1 MRKWLI
7 AFSLLAA
14 LLGLAACGGPEEQ
27 AATPAICYYNGS
39 YYNSE
44 GQKLV
49 EFGTDCRILC
59 DAQGHSCYL
68 LQKEVC
74 YAEPVDLAEFDDD
87 LPPYERPVLSC
98 SFKFYDVYGQLVQT
112 VDLQQA
118 APNSGAV
125 RFYFAPDGNLS
136 KSVFV
141 LDLLRE
147 EGHYQ
152 LLDYTGQLLVEG
164 SAPKLTD
171 RQVISSVWVELGE
184 GFVGVNY
191 STMAPGMQIDG
202 HQFCDMYDLAGQ
214 PFPAGQV
221 YDELRQVSLR
231 DMGRS
236 QPLLY
241 KASYRNVDGR
251 RRFAL
256 LDASGNVLQGNLL
269 FLEYQNNG
277 VFLATQGWGQLVQG
291 FMDTQGR
298 WLPNGQEP
306 LLFTSYGGF
315 YNSYGLLLPD
325 TPPLAG
331 QACLVDILQGR
342 YILKEE
348 YQYAE
353 KLESSV
359 FTLLDNWGNVLSQA
373 EVPGRGQ
380 FMLPPDGRPEQAL
393 ILLNKMQ
400 TTGGYQL
407 FDASG
412 CLLQERQMVEP
423 SQVDYVYTFNVE
435 APGFLALNYN
445 IQERGQ
451 KTQRWADIYDWQ
463 GQPLQL
469 AEDYFQIDKM
479 YDFYYMKELHNVR
492 TERTGYYEAKY
503 QSASGETLVDVLDG
517 QGRVVLSGLTNVSYH
532 GEGIFWVQQG
542 FSQGLMN
549 DRGEW
554 ICQEPLPEED

>member
-1 MRKWLI
+1 MRKWII
-7 AFSLLAA
+7 AFSLLAV
-14 LLGLAACGGPEEQ
+14 LLGLAGCGGPEEQ

-68 LQKEVC
+68 LQK
-74 YAEPVDLAEFDDD
+74 LG
-87 LPPYERPVLSC
+87 S
-98 SFKFYDVYGQLVQT
+98 SFKIYDVYGQLVQT
-112 VDLQQA
+112 VELQQA
-118 APNSGAV
+118 VPDSGTAW
-125 RFYFAPDGNLS
+125 FYLAPDGDLQ

-141 LDLLRE
+141 VDLLRE

-171 RQVISSVWVELGE
+171 RQGISSVWVELGE
-184 GFVGVNY
+184 GFVGINY

-202 HQFCDMYDLAGQ
+202 HQFCDLYDLAGQ

-291 FMDTQGR
+291 FMDMQGR

-393 ILLNKMQ
+393 ILLNKIR

-479 YDFYYMKELHNVR
+479 YDFYYARDIHITRRELAN
-492 TERTGYYEAKY
+492 YYEARY
-503 QSASGETLVDVLDG
+503 QAASGETLVDVLDG
-517 QGRVVLSGLTNVSYH
+517 QGQVVLRGLTNVFFH

>member
-1 MRKWLI
+1 MRKWII
-7 AFSLLAA
+7 AFSLLAV
-14 LLGLAACGGPEEQ
+14 LLGLAGCGGPEEQ

-68 LQKEVC
+68 LQK
-74 YAEPVDLAEFDDD
+74 LG
-87 LPPYERPVLSC
+87 S
-98 SFKFYDVYGQLVQT
+98 SFKIYDVYGQLVQT
-112 VDLQQA
+112 VELQQA
-118 APNSGAV
+118 VPDSGTAW
-125 RFYFAPDGNLS
+125 FYLAPDGDLQ

-141 LDLLRE
+141 VDLLRE

-171 RQVISSVWVELGE
+171 RQGISSVWVELGE
-184 GFVGVNY
+184 GFVGINY

-291 FMDTQGR
+291 FMDMQGR

-380 FMLPPDGRPEQAL
+380 FMLPPDGRPEQPL
-393 ILLNKMQ
+393 ILLNKIR

-479 YDFYYMKELHNVR
+479 YDFYYARDIHITRRELAN
-492 TERTGYYEAKY
+492 YYEARY
-503 QSASGETLVDVLDG
+503 QAASGETLVDVLDG
-517 QGRVVLSGLTNVSYH
+517 QGQVVLRGLTNVFFH

>member
-1 MRKWLI
+1 MAEYELGFCGRPWLI
-7 AFSLLAA
+7 SEKITVYDLQGRLLKNLQVEDGKTYWTIYPDGDLQKSLL
-14 LLGLAACGGPEEQ
+14 LLDRAIGEQ
-27 AATPAICYYNGS
+27 PQY
-39 YYNSE
+39 
-44 GQKLV
+44 QV
-49 EFGTDCRILC
+49 
-59 DAQGHSCYL
+59 
-68 LQKEVC
+68 
-74 YAEPVDLAEFDDD
+74 FD
-87 LPPYERPVLSC
+87 
-98 SFKFYDVYGQLVQT
+98 F
-112 VDLQQA
+112 
-118 APNSGAV
+118 
-125 RFYFAPDGNLS
+125 DGNLLLEKPLPQAIGAS
-136 KSVFV
+136 DSESNLCLAEDFFAVVVHLYYDDKPAETV
-141 LDLLRE
+141 LDV
-147 EGHYQ
+147 YNWQ
-152 LLDYTGQLLVEG
+152 
-164 SAPKLTD
+164 
-171 RQVISSVWVELGE
+171 
-184 GFVGVNY
+184 
-191 STMAPGMQIDG
+191 
-202 HQFCDMYDLAGQ
+202 GQ
-214 PFPAGQV
+214 PLAWGQD

-325 TPPLAG
+325 TPPLAE

-393 ILLNKMQ
+393 ILLNKIR

-423 SQVDYVYTFNVE
+423 GQVDYVYTFNVE

-445 IQERGQ
+445 IQEKGQ

-469 AEDYFQIDKM
+469 AEDYFQIENM
-479 YDFYYMKELHNVR
+479 YNFYYMKELHNVR

-503 QSASGETLVDVLDG
+503 QAASGETLVDVLDG
-517 QGRVVLSGLTNVSYH
+517 QGQVVLSGLTNVSYH

>member
-1 MRKWLI
+1 
-7 AFSLLAA
+7 
-14 LLGLAACGGPEEQ
+14 
-27 AATPAICYYNGS
+27 
-39 YYNSE
+39 
-44 GQKLV
+44 
-49 EFGTDCRILC
+49 
-59 DAQGHSCYL
+59 
-68 LQKEVC
+68 
-74 YAEPVDLAEFDDD
+74 
-87 LPPYERPVLSC
+87 
-98 SFKFYDVYGQLVQT
+98 
-112 VDLQQA
+112 
-118 APNSGAV
+118 
-125 RFYFAPDGNLS
+125 
-136 KSVFV
+136 
-141 LDLLRE
+141 
-147 EGHYQ
+147 
-152 LLDYTGQLLVEG
+152 
-164 SAPKLTD
+164 
-171 RQVISSVWVELGE
+171 
-184 GFVGVNY
+184 
-191 STMAPGMQIDG
+191 
-202 HQFCDMYDLAGQ
+202 MYDLAGQ

-241 KASYRNVDGR
+241 KASCRNVDGR

-291 FMDTQGR
+291 FMDMQGR

-393 ILLNKMQ
+393 ILLNKIR

-423 SQVDYVYTFNVE
+423 GQVDYVYTFNVE

-479 YDFYYMKELHNVR
+479 YDFYYARDIHITRRELAN
-492 TERTGYYEAKY
+492 YYEARY
-503 QSASGETLVDVLDG
+503 QAASGETLVDVLDG
-517 QGRVVLSGLTNVSYH
+517 QGQVVLRGLTNVFFH

>member
-1 MRKWLI
+1 MRKWII
-7 AFSLLAA
+7 AFSLLAV
-14 LLGLAACGGPEEQ
+14 LLGLAGCGGPEEQ

-68 LQKEVC
+68 LQK
-74 YAEPVDLAEFDDD
+74 LG
-87 LPPYERPVLSC
+87 S
-98 SFKFYDVYGQLVQT
+98 SFKIYDVYGQLVQT
-112 VDLQQA
+112 VELQQA
-118 APNSGAV
+118 VPDSGTAW
-125 RFYFAPDGNLS
+125 FYLAPDGDLQ

-141 LDLLRE
+141 VDLLRE

-171 RQVISSVWVELGE
+171 RQGISSVWVELGE
-184 GFVGVNY
+184 GFVGINY

-291 FMDTQGR
+291 FMDMQGR

-380 FMLPPDGRPEQAL
+380 FMLPPDGSPEQAL
-393 ILLNKMQ
+393 ILLNKIR

-479 YDFYYMKELHNVR
+479 YDFYYARDIHITRRELAN
-492 TERTGYYEAKY
+492 YYEARY
-503 QSASGETLVDVLDG
+503 QAASGETLVDVLDG
-517 QGRVVLSGLTNVSYH
+517 QGQVVLRGLTNVFFH

>member
-1 MRKWLI
+1 MRKWII
-7 AFSLLAA
+7 AFSLLAV
-14 LLGLAACGGPEEQ
+14 LLGLAGCGGPEEQ

-68 LQKEVC
+68 LQK
-74 YAEPVDLAEFDDD
+74 LG
-87 LPPYERPVLSC
+87 S
-98 SFKFYDVYGQLVQT
+98 SFKIYDVYGQLVQT
-112 VDLQQA
+112 VELQQA
-118 APNSGAV
+118 VPDSGTAW
-125 RFYFAPDGNLS
+125 FYLAPDGDLQ

-141 LDLLRE
+141 VDLLRE

-171 RQVISSVWVELGE
+171 RQGISSVWVELGE
-184 GFVGVNY
+184 GFVGINY

-291 FMDTQGR
+291 FMDMQGR

-393 ILLNKMQ
+393 ILLNKIR

-479 YDFYYMKELHNVR
+479 YDFYYARDIHITRRELAN
-492 TERTGYYEAKY
+492 YYEARY
-503 QSASGETLVDVLDG
+503 QAASGETLVDVLDG
-517 QGRVVLSGLTNVSYH
+517 QGQVVLRGLTNVFFH

>member
-1 MRKWLI
+1 MRKWII
-7 AFSLLAA
+7 AFSLLAV
-14 LLGLAACGGPEEQ
+14 LLGLAGCGGPEEQ

-68 LQKEVC
+68 LQK
-74 YAEPVDLAEFDDD
+74 LG
-87 LPPYERPVLSC
+87 S
-98 SFKFYDVYGQLVQT
+98 SFKIYDVYGQLVQT
-112 VDLQQA
+112 VELQQA
-118 APNSGAV
+118 VPDSGTAW
-125 RFYFAPDGNLS
+125 FYLAPDGDLQ

-141 LDLLRE
+141 VDLLRE

-164 SAPKLTD
+164 SARKLTD
-171 RQVISSVWVELGE
+171 RQGISSVWVELGE
-184 GFVGVNY
+184 GFVGINY

-291 FMDTQGR
+291 FMDMQGR

-393 ILLNKMQ
+393 ILLNKIR

-479 YDFYYMKELHNVR
+479 YDFYYARDIHITRRELAN
-492 TERTGYYEAKY
+492 YYEARY
-503 QSASGETLVDVLDG
+503 QAASGETLVDVLDG
-517 QGRVVLSGLTNVSYH
+517 QGQVVLRGLTNVFFH

>member
-1 MRKWLI
+1 MRKWII
-7 AFSLLAA
+7 AFSLLAV
-14 LLGLAACGGPEEQ
+14 LLGLAGCGGPEEQ

-68 LQKEVC
+68 LQK
-74 YAEPVDLAEFDDD
+74 LG
-87 LPPYERPVLSC
+87 S
-98 SFKFYDVYGQLVQT
+98 SFKIYDVYGQLVQT
-112 VDLQQA
+112 VELQQA
-118 APNSGAV
+118 VPDSGTAW
-125 RFYFAPDGNLS
+125 FYLAPDGDLQ

-141 LDLLRE
+141 VDLLRE

-171 RQVISSVWVELGE
+171 RQGISSVWVELGE
-184 GFVGVNY
+184 GFVGINY

-291 FMDTQGR
+291 FMDMQGR

-393 ILLNKMQ
+393 ILLNKIR

-445 IQERGQ
+445 VQERGQ

-479 YDFYYMKELHNVR
+479 YDFYYARDIHITRRELAN
-492 TERTGYYEAKY
+492 YYEARY
-503 QSASGETLVDVLDG
+503 QAASGETLVDVLDG
-517 QGRVVLSGLTNVSYH
+517 QGQVVLRGLTNVFFH

>member
-1 MRKWLI
+1 MRKRLLI
-7 AFSLLAA
+7 VFSLFAV

-27 AATPAICYYNGS
+27 AAAPALCYYNGS

-49 EFGTDCRILC
+49 ESGAECQILC

-68 LQKEVC
+68 LQK
-74 YAEPVDLAEFDDD
+74 LG
-87 LPPYERPVLSC
+87 C

-112 VDLQQA
+112 VELQQA
-118 APNSGAV
+118 VPDSDAV
-125 RFYFAPDGNLS
+125 RFYLAPDGDLQ

-141 LDLLRE
+141 VDLLRE
-147 EGHYQ
+147 EGCYQ
-152 LLDYTGQLLVEG
+152 LLDYAGRLLAEG
-164 SAPKLTD
+164 SALQPDGNELL
-171 RQVISSVWVELGE
+171 SSAGVELGE
-184 GFVGVNY
+184 GFVSVSY
-191 STMAPGMQIDG
+191 SLNVPGRQVG
-202 HQFCDMYDLAGQ
+202 EQEFCDMYDLAGQ
-214 PFPAGQV
+214 PFPGGQE
-221 YDELRQVSLR
+221 YEELRQILLM

-241 KASYRNVDGR
+241 KAAYHNADGL

-277 VFLATQGWGQLVQG
+277 VFAATQGWGQLVQG

-315 YNSYGLLLPD
+315 YNSEGLLLSD
-325 TPPLAG
+325 TPSLDG

-342 YILKEE
+342 YLLKHE

-359 FTLLDNWGNVLSQA
+359 FTLLDNRGNVLSQA
-373 EVPGRGQ
+373 EVPGHGQ

-393 ILLNKMQ
+393 ILLNKIK

-412 CLLQERQMVEP
+412 RLLQERQMVEP
-423 SQVDYVYTFNVE
+423 GQVDYVYTFNVE

-445 IQERGQ
+445 IQKKGQ
-451 KTQRWADIYDWQ
+451 KTQRWADIYDWR

-479 YDFYYMKELHNVR
+479 YEFYYMKELRNIKR
-492 TERTGYYEAKY
+492 ELANYYEARY
-503 QSASGETLVDVLDG
+503 QAASGETLVDVLDG
-517 QGRVVLSGLTNVSYH
+517 HGRVVLSGLTNVSYH
-532 GEGIFWVQQG
+532 GEGIFGVQQG

-549 DRGEW
+549 SRGEW
-554 ICQEPLPEED
+554 ICQEPLPED

>member
-1 MRKWLI
+1 MRKWII

-14 LLGLAACGGPEEQ
+14 LLGLAGCGGPEEQ

-68 LQKEVC
+68 LQK
-74 YAEPVDLAEFDDD
+74 LG
-87 LPPYERPVLSC
+87 S
-98 SFKFYDVYGQLVQT
+98 SFKIYDVYGQLVQT
-112 VDLQQA
+112 VELQQA
-118 APNSGAV
+118 VPDSGTAW
-125 RFYFAPDGNLS
+125 FYFAPDGNLS

-141 LDLLRE
+141 LDLLRQ

-171 RQVISSVWVELGE
+171 RQGISSVWVELGE

-423 SQVDYVYTFNVE
+423 SQVNYVYTFNVE
-435 APGFLALNYN
+435 APEFLVFNYN
-445 IQERGQ
+445 IQEKGQ

-479 YDFYYMKELHNVR
+479 YDFYYARDIHITRRELAN
-492 TERTGYYEAKY
+492 YYEARY
-503 QSASGETLVDVLDG
+503 QAAYGETLVDVLDG

>member
-1 MRKWLI
+1 MRKWLAI
-7 AFSLLAA
+7 AAA
-14 LLGLAACGGPEEQ
+14 LLALGLAGCAAAEEQ
-27 AATPAICYYNGS
+27 AAAPALCYYNGS

-49 EFGTDCRILC
+49 ESGADCQILC
-59 DAQGHSCYL
+59 DAQGRSCYL
-68 LQKEVC
+68 LQK
-74 YAEPVDLAEFDDD
+74 LG
-87 LPPYERPVLSC
+87 C

-112 VDLQQA
+112 VELQQA

-125 RFYFAPDGNLS
+125 RFYLAPDGDLS

-147 EGHYQ
+147 EGRYQ

-164 SAPKLTD
+164 RAP
-171 RQVISSVWVELGE
+171 QSVENEQISSASVELGE

-202 HQFCDMYDLAGQ
+202 HQFCDMYDLASQ
-214 PFPAGQV
+214 PFPAGQE
-221 YDELRQVSLR
+221 YEELRQVSLR

-241 KASYRNVDGR
+241 KASYRNADGR

-277 VFLATQGWGQLVQG
+277 VFAATQGWGQLVQG
-291 FMDTQGR
+291 FMDTQGC

-315 YNSYGLLLPD
+315 YNSESLLLPD
-325 TPPLAG
+325 KQPAAG

-342 YILKEE
+342 YLLKHE

-359 FTLLDNWGNVLSQA
+359 FTLLDNRGNVLSQA

-393 ILLNKMQ
+393 ILLNKIR

-412 CLLQERQMVEP
+412 SLLQERQMVEP
-423 SQVDYVYTFNVE
+423 GQVDYVYTFNVE

-445 IQERGQ
+445 IQKKGQ
-451 KTQRWADIYDWQ
+451 KTQRWADIYDWR

-479 YDFYYMKELHNVR
+479 YEFYYMKELRNIKR
-492 TERTGYYEAKY
+492 ELANYYEARY
-503 QSASGETLVDVLDG
+503 QAASGETLVDVLDG

-532 GEGIFWVQQG
+532 GEGIFGVQQG

-549 DRGEW
+549 SRGEW
-554 ICQEPLPEED
+554 ICQETIFADMAD

>member
-1 MRKWLI
+1 MRKWII
-7 AFSLLAA
+7 AFSLLAV
-14 LLGLAACGGPEEQ
+14 LLGLAGCGGPEEQ

-68 LQKEVC
+68 LQK
-74 YAEPVDLAEFDDD
+74 LG
-87 LPPYERPVLSC
+87 S
-98 SFKFYDVYGQLVQT
+98 SFKIYDVYGQLVQT
-112 VDLQQA
+112 VELQQA
-118 APNSGAV
+118 VPDSGTAW
-125 RFYFAPDGNLS
+125 FYLAPDGDLQ

-141 LDLLRE
+141 VDLLRE

-171 RQVISSVWVELGE
+171 RQGISSVWVELGE
-184 GFVGVNY
+184 GFVGINY

-291 FMDTQGR
+291 FMDMQGR

-393 ILLNKMQ
+393 ILLNKIR

-479 YDFYYMKELHNVR
+479 YDFYYARDIHITRRELAN
-492 TERTGYYEAKY
+492 YYEARY
-503 QSASGETLVDVLDG
+503 QAASGETLVDVLDG
-517 QGRVVLSGLTNVSYH
+517 QGQVVLRGLTNVFFH
-532 GEGIFWVQQG
+532 GEGIFWVQQR

>member
-1 MRKWLI
+1 MRKWII
-7 AFSLLAA
+7 AFSLLAV
-14 LLGLAACGGPEEQ
+14 LLGLAGCGGPEEQ

-68 LQKEVC
+68 LQK
-74 YAEPVDLAEFDDD
+74 LG
-87 LPPYERPVLSC
+87 S
-98 SFKFYDVYGQLVQT
+98 SFKIYDVYGQLVQT
-112 VDLQQA
+112 VELQQA
-118 APNSGAV
+118 VPDSGTAW
-125 RFYFAPDGNLS
+125 FYLAPDGDLQ

-141 LDLLRE
+141 VDLLRE

-171 RQVISSVWVELGE
+171 RQGISSVWVELGE
-184 GFVGVNY
+184 GFVGINY

-291 FMDTQGR
+291 FMDMQGR

-393 ILLNKMQ
+393 ILLNKIR

-479 YDFYYMKELHNVR
+479 YDFYYARDIHITRRELAN
-492 TERTGYYEAKY
+492 YYEARY
-503 QSASGETLVDVLDG
+503 QAASGETLVDVLDG
-517 QGRVVLSGLTNVSYH
+517 QGQVVLRGLTNVFFH

-554 ICQEPLPEED
+554 LCQEPLPEED

>member
-1 MRKWLI
+1 MRKWII
-7 AFSLLAA
+7 AFSLLAV
-14 LLGLAACGGPEEQ
+14 LLGLAGCGGPEEQ

-68 LQKEVC
+68 LQK
-74 YAEPVDLAEFDDD
+74 LG
-87 LPPYERPVLSC
+87 S
-98 SFKFYDVYGQLVQT
+98 SFKIYDVYGQLVQT
-112 VDLQQA
+112 VELQQA
-118 APNSGAV
+118 VPDSGTAW
-125 RFYFAPDGNLS
+125 FYLAPDGDLQ

-141 LDLLRE
+141 VDLLRE

-152 LLDYTGQLLVEG
+152 LLDYTGQILVEG

-171 RQVISSVWVELGE
+171 RQGISSVWVELGE

-435 APGFLALNYN
+435 APGFLVFNYN
-445 IQERGQ
+445 IQEKGQ

-469 AEDYFQIDKM
+469 AEDYFQIENM
-479 YDFYYMKELHNVR
+479 YNFYYARDIHITRRELAN
-492 TERTGYYEAKY
+492 YYEAKY

-517 QGRVVLSGLTNVSYH
+517 QGQVVLSGLTNVFYH

>member
-1 MRKWLI
+1 MRKWII
-7 AFSLLAA
+7 AFSLLAV
-14 LLGLAACGGPEEQ
+14 LLGLAGCGGPEEQ

-68 LQKEVC
+68 LQK
-74 YAEPVDLAEFDDD
+74 LG
-87 LPPYERPVLSC
+87 S
-98 SFKFYDVYGQLVQT
+98 SFKIYDVYGQLVQT
-112 VDLQQA
+112 VELQQA
-118 APNSGAV
+118 VPDSGTAW
-125 RFYFAPDGNLS
+125 FYLAPDGDLQ

-141 LDLLRE
+141 VDLLRE

-171 RQVISSVWVELGE
+171 RQGISSVWVELGE
-184 GFVGVNY
+184 GFVGINY

-393 ILLNKMQ
+393 ILLNKIR

-479 YDFYYMKELHNVR
+479 YDFYYARDIHITRRELAN
-492 TERTGYYEAKY
+492 YYEARY
-503 QSASGETLVDVLDG
+503 QAASGETLVDVLDG
-517 QGRVVLSGLTNVSYH
+517 QGQVVLRGLTNVFFH

>member
-1 MRKWLI
+1 MRKWII

-14 LLGLAACGGPEEQ
+14 LLGLAGCGGPEEQ

-68 LQKEVC
+68 LQK
-74 YAEPVDLAEFDDD
+74 LG
-87 LPPYERPVLSC
+87 S

-125 RFYFAPDGNLS
+125 RFYFAPDGDLQ

-141 LDLLRE
+141 VDLLRE
-147 EGHYQ
+147 EGRYQ

-171 RQVISSVWVELGE
+171 RQGISSVWVELGE

-407 FDASG
+407 FDASAR
-412 CLLQERQMVEP
+412 LLQERQMVEP
-423 SQVDYVYTFNVE
+423 GQVDYVYTFNVE